1 MKEIKEAIEKIKT
14 IKAEDEDTMKS
25 LVAVEVLLN
34 QADQND
40 QDLVEKHGKLL
51 GDYRELL
58 TNHPSTERQEKDD
71 NPPPTPQKEITFED
85 ALANVL
91 AKRKE

>member
-58 TNHPSTERQEKDD
+58 TNHPSTGRQEKDD
-71 NPPPTPQKEITFED
+71 NPPPTPPKEITFED